1 MRVGKGFMGFK
12 THSSHTQK
20 LFSYKK
26 WKKEIGEI
34 RWNDLHFYIADTCE
48 AMPQQG
54 SWDYF
59 ELGPE
64 GVANVFSD
72 GVTSLG
78 GC

>member
-1 MRVGKGFMGFK
+1 MGK
-12 THSSHTQK
+12 
-20 LFSYKK
+20 
-26 WKKEIGEI
+26 I

-48 AMPQQG
+48 AMPKQE

-64 GVANVFSD
+64 GGVANVFSE

-78 GC
+78 EG

>member
-1 MRVGKGFMGFK
+1 MRVGEGFIIIIIIPFMGFK

-26 WKKEIGEI
+26 WKKEMGEI

-48 AMPQQG
+48 AMPKQG
-54 SWDYF
+54 SWDYL

-64 GVANVFSD
+64 G
-72 GVTSLG
+72 G
-78 GC
+78 GGGS

>member
-1 MRVGKGFMGFK
+1 MRVGEGFMGFK
-12 THSSHTQK
+12 THSSHKQK

-26 WKKEIGEI
+26 WKKEMGEI

-48 AMPQQG
+48 DMPKQW

-64 GVANVFSD
+64 LVGWLTYFLKV
-72 GVTSLG
+72 LLL
-78 GC
+78 